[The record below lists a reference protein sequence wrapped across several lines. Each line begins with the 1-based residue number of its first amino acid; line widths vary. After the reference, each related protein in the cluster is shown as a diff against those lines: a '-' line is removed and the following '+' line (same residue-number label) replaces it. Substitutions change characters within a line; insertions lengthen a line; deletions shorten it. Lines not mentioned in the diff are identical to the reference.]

1 MQSEVFFGKEK
12 VLELKMSFVGFL
24 KLVTTVLYMARSVQ
38 ISDKFSVKHEP
49 NFLISLL
56 PFFQ

>member
-24 KLVTTVLYMARSVQ
+24 KLVTTVLVKASSV
-38 ISDKFSVKHEP
+38 E
-49 NFLISLL
+49 
-56 PFFQ
+56 